1 MRPNN
6 IDYKVVNDFGL
17 EWNKFNYRSSIVPCS
32 YCLKQTVSMNEQCQY
47 MLERLVQLIAQI
59 EIHY

>member
-1 MRPNN
+1 MPWPL
-6 IDYKVVNDFGL
+6 IMVL
-17 EWNKFNYRSSIVPCS
+17 HEWNKFNYRSSIVPCS